1 MNPFKAGNLE
11 RMLAEQ
17 IQKMQRVQEQLGEE
31 RVQASAGGGMVEAT
45 ASGLGDLVDITIKP
59 EAVDPSDV
67 EMLEDLV
74 LAAVREA
81 LEKARA
87 LQQQKTSELTGG
99 LQIPGLFG
107 A

>member
-1 MNPFKAGNLE
+1 
-11 RMLAEQ
+11 MLAEQ
-17 IQKMQRVQEQLGEE
+17 IQKMQRMQEQLGEE

-45 ASGLGDLVDITIKP
+45 ASGLGDLVEIKIKA

-99 LQIPGLFG
+99 VQIPGLFG